1 LLSNHQAIISR
12 LAPVLEQELQLQAQQ
27 MVAAQHKQLA
37 QEFLQ
42 P

>member
-1 LLSNHQAIISR
+1 LR
-12 LAPVLEQELQLQAQQ
+12 LVLALEQELQLQAQQ
-27 MVAAQHKQLA
+27 MVVAQHKQLA